1 MNNKKSVLGRGLA
14 SILSDPDTDITSE
27 ESKKKDIVGNISSLN
42 ISEIT
47 RNPFQPRT
55 DFDPEK
61 LEELAASIQELGI
74 IQPIT
79 VRKLGYN
86 KYQLISGE
94 RRLRASKILEK
105 KEIPAFIRIA
115 NDQQMLEMALIE
127 NVQRKNLNPIEIA
140 LSYKRLIEE
149 CNLTQEKC
157 SLRVGKKRSTIAN
170 FLGLLKLPE
179 LIQSSI
185 KEGKINMGIG
195 KSLLNIR
202 DKEKQINIFYDVL
215 ENKFSVREVEQLV
228 KEFKERSYR
237 KIRRKQS
244 HSNNLPFSLQ
254 QSIHNLSVSLD
265 KEIKLKNN
273 RKGNGKLIIPFN
285 SHEDLSQLIKKIDN
299 KV

>member
-14 SILSDPDTDITSE
+14 SILSDPDTDITSK
-27 ESKKKDIVGNISSLN
+27 ESEKKDIVGNISSLN

-47 RNPFQPRT
+47 RNPFQPRSN
-55 DFDPEK
+55 FDQEK
-61 LEELAASIQELGI
+61 LEELAVSIQELGI

-94 RRLRASKILEK
+94 RRLKASKILGK
-105 KEIPAFIRIA
+105 KEIPSFIRIA

-170 FLGLLKLPE
+170 FLGLLRLPE
-179 LIQSSI
+179 IIQSSI

-195 KSLLNIR
+195 KSLLNIK
-202 DKEKQINIFYDVL
+202 DKEKQINIFYDIL

-228 KEFKERSYR
+228 KEFKERSY
-237 KIRRKQS
+237 KKTRRKPS
-244 HSNNLPFSLQ
+244 HSNNLPFSIQ
-254 QSIHNLSVSLD
+254 QNIHNLSISLD
-265 KEIKLKNN
+265 KEIKLRNN
-273 RKGNGKLIIPFN
+273 KKGNGKLIIPFN
-285 SHEDLSQLIKKIDN
+285 SHEDLNQLIKKIDS

>member
-14 SILSDPDTDITSE
+14 SILSDPDTDITSK
-27 ESKKKDIVGNISSLN
+27 ESEKKDIVGNISSLN

-55 DFDPEK
+55 NFDQEK
-61 LEELAASIQELGI
+61 LEELAVSIQELGI

-94 RRLRASKILEK
+94 RRLKASKILGK
-105 KEIPAFIRIA
+105 KEIPSFIRIA

-157 SLRVGKKRSTIAN
+157 S
-170 FLGLLKLPE
+170 
-179 LIQSSI
+179 
-185 KEGKINMGIG
+185 
-195 KSLLNIR
+195 
-202 DKEKQINIFYDVL
+202 
-215 ENKFSVREVEQLV
+215 
-228 KEFKERSYR
+228 
-237 KIRRKQS
+237 
-244 HSNNLPFSLQ
+244 
-254 QSIHNLSVSLD
+254 
-265 KEIKLKNN
+265 
-273 RKGNGKLIIPFN
+273 
-285 SHEDLSQLIKKIDN
+285 
-299 KV
+299 

>member
-14 SILSDPDTDITSE
+14 SILSDPDTDITSK
-27 ESKKKDIVGNISSLN
+27 ESEKKDIVGNISSLN

-47 RNPFQPRT
+47 RNPFQPRAN
-55 DFDPEK
+55 FDQEK

-94 RRLRASKILEK
+94 RRLKASKILGK
-105 KEIPAFIRIA
+105 KEIPSFIRIA

-170 FLGLLKLPE
+170 FLGLLRLPE
-179 LIQSSI
+179 IIQSSI

-195 KSLLNIR
+195 KSLLNIK
-202 DKEKQINIFYDVL
+202 DKEKQINIFYDIL

-228 KEFKERSYR
+228 KEFKERSYKKTIR
-237 KIRRKQS
+237 KPS
-244 HSNNLPFSLQ
+244 HSNNLPFSIQ
-254 QSIHNLSVSLD
+254 QNIHNLSISLD
-265 KEIKLKNN
+265 KEIKLRNN
-273 RKGNGKLIIPFN
+273 KKGNGKLIIPFN
-285 SHEDLSQLIKKIDN
+285 SHEDLNQLIKKIDS